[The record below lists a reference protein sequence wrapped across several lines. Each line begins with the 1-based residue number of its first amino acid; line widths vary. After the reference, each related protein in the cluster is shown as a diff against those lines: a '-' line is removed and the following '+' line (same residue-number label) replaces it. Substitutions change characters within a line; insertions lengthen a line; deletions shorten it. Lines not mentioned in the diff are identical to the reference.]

1 MGNTCTTILTKDSI
15 EQNLN
20 IKKETYNYKLY
31 KKSRTNKNVKKKRN
45 KIIDSNSIIYDNLQN
60 NQQIINKTNLDYTN
74 KIYNKQIDNEEID
87 NKQIDNEEIDNKQI
101 DNKQIDNEE
110 IDSKKCTG
118 NIKNNAINIEE
129 KLNDNKKIK
138 ELNNYINLLEE
149 ELMNNTIISIK
160 EKIKELD
167 KKKAINN
174 KITKLKNKN
183 AKLFK
188 SYIDLKKTSDS
199 Y

>member
-45 KIIDSNSIIYDNLQN
+45 KVIDSNSIIYDNLQN
-60 NQQIINKTNLDYTN
+60 NQQIINNSNLDNTK
-74 KIYNKQIDNEEID
+74 KIY
-87 NKQIDNEEIDNKQI
+87 KQI
-101 DNKQIDNEE
+101 DNKQINNKQIDDKQTNNEQINNESIDN
-110 IDSKKCTG
+110 KKC
-118 NIKNNAINIEE
+118 IKIKIKDRNIEE
-129 KLNDNKKIK
+129 EINDKKRIRD
-138 ELNNYINLLEE
+138 LNNYINRLEE
-149 ELMNNTIISIK
+149 EIMNNTITSMK
-160 EKIKELD
+160 EKIEALD
-167 KKKAINN
+167 KEKLINN
-174 KITKLKNKN
+174 EITKLKNKN